1 MGFLRHDETETVKN
15 RKTKENTEVRK
26 VKAINWKIPLDFITI
41 STVEMTDVSREKS
54 RSLPLKYRKSFP

>member
-26 VKAINWKIPLDFITI
+26 VKAINWKINLDFIT
-41 STVEMTDVSREKS
+41 
-54 RSLPLKYRKSFP
+54 